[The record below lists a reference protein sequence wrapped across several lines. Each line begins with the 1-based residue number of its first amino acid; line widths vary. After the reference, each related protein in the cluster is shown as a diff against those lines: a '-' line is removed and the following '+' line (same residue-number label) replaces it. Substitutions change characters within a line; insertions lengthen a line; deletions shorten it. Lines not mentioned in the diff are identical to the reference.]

1 MYLLAIVSPLLG
13 SISSGILGFYIGTRG
28 SIFAAVFFMGLSA
41 FCSLL
46 IGYESCL
53 SSCPV
58 HLDLGSWFRM
68 GSLSVNWGCTFDSL
82 TALMLITVSMVS
94 FCVHLYSVGYMQS
107 YPHIPRFMAYLSLFT
122 FGMLFLVSADNML
135 QMLVGWELI
144 GVSSYLLIGYWFH
157 RTTATKSAQKAMIVN
172 RVSDTFLLISIILIW
187 WYCGTTEY
195 AVFTAVDLAQQEGLS
210 LSFIDWICLT
220 MFIGAMGK
228 SAQVFLHV
236 WLPDSMEAATPV
248 SALLHAATLVTAG
261 VYLVVRTSALWEQ
274 SLFCRTLVL
283 WVGAFT
289 SLLAAT
295 CGIFQND
302 IKRVIAYSTCSQL
315 GYMFVCCGLS
325 SYSMAM
331 FHLTTHAFFKALLF
345 ASAGVVIHAA
355 HDVQDI
361 RKHGG
366 LQKLLPWTWFTMSI
380 SSLSLVGW
388 PFLSGFYSKDAV
400 LELCYSSPAYSC
412 MALVTLFTAYY
423 SFNTLFKVFVQPFS
437 GSKTSLHHLP
447 DAALPM
453 VFWIPGLIL
462 AIGSVFFGYALSD
475 MLIGLGTD
483 FWSLSINT
491 IPGADML
498 SGHFLSNGIKN
509 PNSYINFFPV
519 AWLPL
524 LSTFS
529 GVVLTVAVSKPHT
542 LFK

>member
-1 MYLLAIVSPLLG
+1 M
-13 SISSGILGFYIGTRG
+13 
-28 SIFAAVFFMGLSA
+28 
-41 FCSLL
+41 
-46 IGYESCL
+46 
-53 SSCPV
+53 
-58 HLDLGSWFRM
+58 
-68 GSLSVNWGCTFDSL
+68 
-82 TALMLITVSMVS
+82 TVSMVS

-107 YPHIPRFMAYLSLFT
+107 YPHISRFMSYLSLFT
-122 FGMLFLVSADNML
+122 FGMLFLVRADNML

-157 RTTATKSAQKAMIVN
+157 RTTATKSAQKAMLVN

-195 AVFTAVDLAQQEGLS
+195 AVFTSMNNEGGSYFSGPHLRY
-210 LSFIDWICLT
+210 IDWICLT

-261 VYLVVRTSALWEQ
+261 IYLVVRTSALWEQ

-345 ASAGVVIHAA
+345 ASAGIVIHAA
-355 HDVQDI
+355 HDVQDV

-423 SFNTLFKVFVQPFS
+423 SFTTLLKVFVQPFS
-437 GSKTSLHHLP
+437 GSKAELPHVSLP
-447 DAALPM
+447 S

-491 IPGADML
+491 IPGADMI
-498 SGHFLSNGIKN
+498 SGHFLSQGIKT
-509 PNSYINFFPV
+509 PYSTIPHFPV

-529 GVVLTVAVSKPHT
+529 GVVLTFSLSKPHT
-542 LFK
+542 LLK